1 MGLALKGIGALANGA
16 TNLLNTGAART
27 AVATGPLYAAAAG
40 SLLTINGG
48 NKQNSLGTSSST
60 TLASTPPVKTAVAET
75 PPPAAPPASF
85 DFARLNQQL
94 NDNQRMMSDWAYSMQ
109 AQQDSFNKQ
118 SADSFNALEAQAAA
132 EKEQLRQKTQYRSTS
147 GGYFGSSRRTLV
159 GG

>member
-16 TNLLNTGAART
+16 TGLLNTGAARA

-40 SLLTINGG
+40 SLFGG
-48 NKQNSLGTSSST
+48 NKQNSSLGTSSST
-60 TLASTPPVKTAVAET
+60 TLASTPKQTTAAPAPAPQT
-75 PPPAAPPASF
+75 PAAPAY
-85 DFARLNQQL
+85 DFTGLNQQL
-94 NDNQRMMSDWAYSMQ
+94 NDNQRMMSDWAYAMQ
-109 AQQDSFNKQ
+109 MQQDDFNRQ
-118 SADSFNALEAQAAA
+118 STESLNSLAAQAAA

>member
-40 SLLTINGG
+40 SLFGG
-48 NKQNSLGTSSST
+48 NKQNSPTLGTSSAAPLT
-60 TLASTPPVKTAVAET
+60 KVAAEPA
-75 PPPAAPPASF
+75 PPPEPPPPDGAF
-85 DFARLNQQL
+85 DFAGLNQKL

-109 AQQDSFNKQ
+109 AQQDSFNRQ
-118 SADSFNALEAQAAA
+118 STDSLNALAAQAAA